1 MSTPT
6 LLVLGCGTVGQG
18 VVRWLAGRS
27 TFARFLVAD
36 RDEARARYT
45 ATLAP
50 GRAQPVAIDMADRPA
65 LVRLMRQ
72 ASVVLNCVGPFYR
85 WGRPAVEAALE
96 AGTPYV
102 DINDDASS
110 VEDLFSD
117 PALDAQ
123 ARHNRQVVLVG
134 TGTSPGVTNMLARL
148 GAEGMERVE
157 RITFALA
164 SAVAFRGQAVMEH
177 FIHVLSHPARVY
189 RNGRLVDLPPFSEP
203 ETFTFLEVEEPILC
217 YAAGHPEPI
226 TVPRFLPGVR
236 EVVMKFGRVPNALLE
251 AFHTLYRYGLM
262 DSQPIPVGGAQVSP
276 AQFLG
281 AFLASDTA
289 DRVFGFSRTR
299 PLSARVVRV
308 EGIAQGRR
316 VEVTLRYTS
325 PYVTAQAAALT
336 AEAVAQGR
344 IPRYGL
350 VGPEVLDARPLLRE
364 LLKEGGSFRME
375 RRVVAEGLDENT

>member
-1 MSTPT
+1 MAEPT
-6 LLVLGCGTVGQG
+6 LLLLGCGTVGQG
-18 VVRWLAGRS
+18 VVRWLGKRPVFS
-27 TFARFLVAD
+27 RILVAD
-36 RDEARARYT
+36 RDAEKARQT
-45 ATLAP
+45 AALAPTLATP
-50 GRAQPVAIDMADRPA
+50 LQIDIANRPT

-85 WGRPAVEAALE
+85 WGRPTVEAALE
-96 AGTPYV
+96 AGVPYV

-110 VEDLFSD
+110 IEDLLTD
-117 PALDAQ
+117 TDLEAQ
-123 ARHNRQVVLVG
+123 ARRNRQVILIG

-148 GAEGMERVE
+148 GAEGMERVQ
-157 RITFALA
+157 RVTFALA
-164 SAVAFRGQAVMEH
+164 SSIAFRGQAVMEH
-177 FIHVLSHPARVY
+177 FIHVLSQPARVY
-189 RNGRLVDLPPFSEP
+189 RGGRLVTLPPFSEP
-203 ETFTFLEVEEPILC
+203 ETFTFLDVEEPILC

-226 TVPRFLPGVR
+226 TVPRFLPGVE
-236 EVVMKFGRVPNALLE
+236 EVVMKFGRIPNAMLE

-262 DSQPIPVGGAQVSP
+262 DTQPIPVGQATISP

-289 DRVFGFSRTR
+289 DRAFGFSRAR

-308 EGIAQGRR
+308 EGFAQGRR

-344 IPRYGL
+344 IQGYGL
-350 VGPEVLDARPLLRE
+350 LGPEALEPRPLLRE
-364 LLKEGGSFRME
+364 LLQEGGSFRIE
-375 RRVVAEGLDENT
+375 RREVADTLEER